1 MEELIEQ
8 MKRLLADTFAF
19 YLQAHYYHWNVEGPD
34 FKQYHELFGEI
45 YKETHGAVDQI
56 AEHIR
61 ALDAYVPG
69 SFERFSTL
77 TTIRGDNTIQSA
89 LGMIRELLEDN
100 GLVMVS
106 LRRAYT
112 AAGQT
117 GEIGLSNF
125 LQDRYDAHTKH
136 QWMLRSTLKVQ

>member
-8 MKRLLADTFAF
+8 MKVVLADTFAF

-34 FKQYHELFGEI
+34 FKQYHDLFGEI
-45 YKETHGAVDQI
+45 YEEAHGAVDPI

-69 SFERFSTL
+69 SFERFAVL
-77 TTIRGDNTIQSA
+77 ATIRADNTIQPA
-89 LGMIRELLEDN
+89 LGMIRKLLGDN
-100 GLVMVS
+100 AMVMAS

-112 AAGQT
+112 AAEQA

-125 LQDRYDAHTKH
+125 IQDRYDAHTKH